1 MSKFNVLITG
11 GFLSLVETVAHWH
24 RVTTL
29 KLTDDH
35 HQVHNVDG
43 LRFESLTVKVL
54 TCYLVF
60 RELLTLARFLLYP
73 AIRNSRMGRPF
84 GSGPDASVRAHSA
97 WMH

>member
-1 MSKFNVLITG
+1 MSKVNVLITG
-11 GFLSLVETVAHWH
+11 GFLSLVETAAHWH
-24 RVTTL
+24 RVTNL
-29 KLTDDH
+29 KSTDDH

-43 LRFESLTVKVL
+43 LKFESLTVKVL

-84 GSGPDASVRAHSA
+84 GSGPDASVRARLA